1 MVTSTAPR
9 PKALHSSPHLVPV
22 LECIINERLSNAQL
36 REYHS
41 CAAIQAA
48 EVGLRTMGI
57 HSNNNEKT
65 IMSSPHN
72 VKTSFHALRAPS
84 VTPVDYL
91 RRLVRHSHCSRSV
104 FVTALYYL
112 DIIAQKR
119 PELAINALNI
129 HRLLLTATLLATKYL
144 DDILYDN
151 SHFAFVGGL
160 DVTEINHLELVALK
174 ILDFK
179 LFISPSDFADYE
191 AKLIKSVLINR
202 KNRPLFDHLVPSSN
216 TNSQQPTASLPNS
229 ASDSSIASTNPHEEQ
244 VPTNNTTQYEDPP
257 SSPISVVEG
266 DVKKTKQGKKNT
278 RQVSQNKTQG
288 GN

>member
-22 LECIINERLSNAQL
+22 LECVITERLSNAQL
-36 REYHS
+36 REYHT

-48 EVGLRTMGI
+48 KVGLRTMGI
-57 HSNNNEKT
+57 TSAVPG
-65 IMSSPHN
+65 ISGALSASN

-84 VTPVDYL
+84 VTPIDYL
-91 RRLVRHSHCSRSV
+91 HRLVRHSHCSRSV

-112 DIIAQKR
+112 DIIAAKR

-160 DVTEINHLELVALK
+160 DVTEINHLELVGLK

-179 LFISPSDFADYE
+179 LFISPADFAAYE

-202 KNRPLFDHLVPSSN
+202 KNRPIFHNLVAHTPSTETTTATLPSS
-216 TNSQQPTASLPNS
+216 P
-229 ASDSSIASTNPHEEQ
+229 SDSSIASTNPHLETDT
-244 VPTNNTTQYEDPP
+244 VPTTYGIPP
-257 SSPISVVEG
+257 SSPISVVEEAS
-266 DVKKTKQGKKNT
+266 KTKQLKAHNGARK
-278 RQVSQNKTQG
+278 QVSHNKQQH
-288 GN
+288 N